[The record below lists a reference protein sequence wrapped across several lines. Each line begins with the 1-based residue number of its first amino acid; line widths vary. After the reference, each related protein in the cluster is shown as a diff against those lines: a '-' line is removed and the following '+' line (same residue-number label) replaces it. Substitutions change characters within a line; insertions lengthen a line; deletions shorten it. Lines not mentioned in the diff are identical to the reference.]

1 MLGLEVRYTTY
12 TPEQTAAAQAL
23 AVRFGLVPTGGSD
36 YHGLRKPDI
45 ALGSGRG
52 YLCVPYAYL
61 AGVKALA
68 GRGCV

>member
-1 MLGLEVRYTTY
+1 MRGKVCNGDR
-12 TPEQTAAAQAL
+12 
-23 AVRFGLVPTGGSD
+23 AVQSD

-52 YLCVPYAYL
+52 DLCVPYAYL

-68 GRGCV
+68 GRRGV